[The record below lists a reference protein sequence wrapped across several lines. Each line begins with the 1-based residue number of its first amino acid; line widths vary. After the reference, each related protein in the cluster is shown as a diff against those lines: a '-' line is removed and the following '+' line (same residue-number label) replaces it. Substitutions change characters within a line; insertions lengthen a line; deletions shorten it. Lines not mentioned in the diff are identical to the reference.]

1 MTCKEFEELSGAY
14 ALEAVTPAEREA
26 AQAHLSGC
34 ADCRH
39 LLQELRAV
47 VNLLPYS
54 VQQVNPPKLLKDR
67 LFKAIRIERTQTQH
81 APINTNARHGSRWR

>member
-1 MTCKEFEELSGAY
+1 MTCEEFEELSGAY
-14 ALEAVTPAEREA
+14 ALEAVTPAEREE

-34 ADCRH
+34 ATCTH
-39 LLQELRAV
+39 LLQELHAV

-54 VQQVNPPKLLKDR
+54 VQQVNPPKSLKDR

-81 APINTNARHGSRWR
+81 APININANHSSRRR